1 MKVILDE
8 DKGGYGYGGVRGE
21 MDKGGFMVKDKRME
35 RVMGELGVKRKIGMV
50 G

>member
-1 MKVILDE
+1 
-8 DKGGYGYGGVRGE
+8 

-35 RVMGELGVKRKIGMV
+35 RVMCELGVKRKIGMV